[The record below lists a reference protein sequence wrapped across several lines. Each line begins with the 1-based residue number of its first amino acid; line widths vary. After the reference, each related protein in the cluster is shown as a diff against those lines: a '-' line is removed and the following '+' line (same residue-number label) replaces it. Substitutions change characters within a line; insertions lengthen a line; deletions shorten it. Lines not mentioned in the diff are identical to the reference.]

1 MTSPIQK
8 ILFGSPGTGKSYS
21 IDKTII
27 PEVLGIDK
35 NEHPDNI
42 IKTVF
47 HPEYTYGDFMGK
59 LVPITR
65 ASKVEYNFYRGH
77 FLQAL
82 TQAYKNIL
90 PHYKDPITNR
100 ASNFRNLSD
109 KDKQLELD
117 KARKTACLKANN
129 VALVIDEINRG
140 NSSAILGTIFQ
151 LLDRVC

>member
-1 MTSPIQK
+1 MTGEQNLCLLLEQVK
-8 ILFGSPGTGKSYS
+8 W
-21 IDKTII
+21 
-27 PEVLGIDK
+27 
-35 NEHPDNI
+35 NI
-42 IKTVF
+42 IF
-47 HPEYTYGDFMGK
+47 IED
-59 LVPITR
+59 I
-65 ASKVEYNFYRGH
+65 FYKP
-77 FLQAL
+77 L

-140 NSSAILGTIFQ
+140 NSSAIFGTIFQ